1 MKLSLGGG
9 LTSIA
14 KSFTN
19 AEAPFNT
26 KSVQFDGTNDFVD
39 TNYHTDATF
48 QSSYSISFWVKPTDG
63 QPAGDE
69 YIFSMTNTTASAGTL
84 YISVDT
90 SGKITHSISS
100 AGQTETQRTT
110 GGFTNGAQSN
120 WFHIVITVDMSGSTA
135 ITAIYIDGSVTG
147 STKLSE
153 GNTIRLGGF
162 QANQDFHI
170 GCRLK
175 ADASIDKFFAG
186 HIDEF
191 AVFTTLLDAA
201 SVTKIYNSG
210 VPMDL
215 QTDDG
220 DYDNS
225 GDLELYYRFED
236 DLTDT
241 TGTSNGSSNTQGT
254 VPTFRSDVPE

>member
-14 KSFTN
+14 RSFTN

-69 YIFSMTNTTASAGTL
+69 YIFSMTNTTASAGEL
-84 YISVDT
+84 SISLDT
-90 SGKITHSISS
+90 NGKITHSIS
-100 AGQTETQRTT
+100 AGGTTETDRTT
-110 GGFTNGAQSN
+110 SGFANGAQSN
-120 WFHIVITVDMSGSTA
+120 WFHIAITVDMSTSPVST
-135 ITAIYIDGSVTG
+135 TIYIDGTSV
-147 STKLSE
+147 SKDRLSE
-153 GNTIRLGGF
+153 GARKQLGGF
-162 QANQDFHI
+162 AADQDFHI

-175 ADASIDKFFAG
+175 ADASIDKFFTG
-186 HIDEF
+186 LLDEF
-191 AVFTTLLDAA
+191 AVFTTELDAA
-201 SVTKIYNSG
+201 SVAKIYNSG

-241 TGTSNGSSNTQGT
+241 TGTNNGTTNTQGT
-254 VPTFRSDVPE
+254 APTFRSDVPE

>member
-14 KSFTN
+14 RSFTN

-26 KSVQFDGTNDFVD
+26 RSVEFDGTDDFVD
-39 TNYHTDATF
+39 TNYQTDATF
-48 QSSYSISFWVKPTDG
+48 RTSYSISFWVKPTDG
-63 QPAGDE
+63 QPAADE
-69 YIFSMTNTTASAGTL
+69 YIFSMSNTTASAGTL
-84 YISVDT
+84 SIIVDT
-90 SGKITHSISS
+90 SGKITHSIS
-100 AGQTETQRTT
+100 AGGTTETDRTT
-110 GGFTNGAQSN
+110 SGFANGAQSN
-120 WFHIVITVDMSGSTA
+120 WFHIAITVDMSTSPVST
-135 ITAIYIDGSVTG
+135 TIYIDGTSV
-147 STKLSE
+147 SKDRLSE
-153 GNTIRLGGF
+153 GARKQLGGF
-162 QANQDFHI
+162 TANQNFHI

-175 ADASIDKFFAG
+175 PNTGIDRFFTG
-186 HIDEF
+186 LMDEF

-201 SVTKIYNSG
+201 SVAKIYNSG

-241 TGTSNGSSNTQGT
+241 AGTSNGTSTAS
-254 VPTFRSDVPE
+254 PTFRSAVPE

>member
-26 KSVQFDGTNDFVD
+26 RSVEFNGTDNFVD
-39 TNYHTDATF
+39 TNYQTDATF
-48 QSSYSISFWVKPTDG
+48 QTSYSISFWIKPADG
-63 QPAGDE
+63 RPSSSE
-69 YIFSMTNTTASAGTL
+69 HIFSMTNTTAANGSLQITLNTTGTL
-84 YISVDT
+84 EHSITAGGLTEADRT
-90 SGKITHSISS
+90 SGAFS
-100 AGQTETQRTT
+100 
-110 GGFTNGAQSN
+110 NGAQSN
-120 WFHIVITVDMSGSTA
+120 WFHFVFTVNMSA
-135 ITAIYIDGSVTG
+135 KNV
-147 STKLSE
+147 
-153 GNTIRLGGF
+153 NTIIYADGVAVSKVTVSNATSSALSNF
-162 QANQDFHI
+162 AADQDFHI

-175 ADASIDKFFAG
+175 SNTGIDKFFTG
-186 HIDEF
+186 LMDEF
-191 AVFTTLLDAA
+191 AVFTTVLDAA
-201 SVTKIYNSG
+201 SVAKIYNSG

-241 TGTSNGSSNTQGT
+241 TGTSNGTSTAS
-254 VPTFRSDVPE
+254 PTFRSAVPE

>member
-14 KSFTN
+14 RSFTN

-26 KSVQFDGTNDFVD
+26 RSVEFNGTDNFVD
-39 TNYHTDATF
+39 TNYQTDATF
-48 QSSYSISFWVKPTDG
+48 QTSYSISFWIKPADG
-63 QPAGDE
+63 RPSSAE
-69 YIFSMTNTTASAGTL
+69 HIFSMTNTTASNGSLQITLNTTGTL
-84 YISVDT
+84 EHSITAGGDTEADRT
-90 SGKITHSISS
+90 SGAFS
-100 AGQTETQRTT
+100 
-110 GGFTNGAQSN
+110 NGPQSN
-120 WFHIVITVDMSGSTA
+120 WFHFVFTVDMSA
-135 ITAIYIDGSVTG
+135 KNV
-147 STKLSE
+147 
-153 GNTIRLGGF
+153 NTIIYADGVSVGKVTVSNGRSSALSNF
-162 QANQDFHI
+162 AADQDFHI

-175 ADASIDKFFAG
+175 ADASIDKFFTG
-186 HIDEF
+186 LLDEF
-191 AVFTTLLDAA
+191 AVFTTVLDADSIA
-201 SVTKIYNSG
+201 KIYNSG

-241 TGTSNGSSNTQGT
+241 AGTSNGTSTAS
-254 VPTFRSDVPE
+254 PTFRSAVPE

>member
-9 LTSIA
+9 ISSIA
-14 KSFTN
+14 RSFTN

-26 KSVQFDGTNDFVD
+26 RSVEFNGTDNFVD
-39 TNYHTDATF
+39 TNYRTDATF

-84 YISVDT
+84 YISLDT

-100 AGQTETQRTT
+100 AGQTETQRTA

-135 ITAIYIDGSVTG
+135 VTKIYIDGSEVSSDTISDGLTG
-147 STKLSE
+147 
-153 GNTIRLGGF
+153 RLGGF
-162 QANQDFHI
+162 QANQYFHI
-170 GCRLK
+170 GCRQK
-175 ADASIDKFFAG
+175 SNTAIDRFFTG
-186 HIDEF
+186 LMDEF

-201 SVTKIYNSG
+201 SVTQIYNSG
-210 VPMDL
+210 VAMDL
-215 QTDDG
+215 ETDDG

-241 TGTSNGSSNTQGT
+241 TGTSNGTSTAS
-254 VPTFRSDVPE
+254 PTFRSDVPE